1 MEELKME
8 NKELKENKIDNKYG
22 IEYTKV
28 GDYYMPNLVLEKEE
42 KIILN
47 KYGRLRLKFLKENKK
62 AEYTIMFMNGTLNKH
77 LKEIQET
84 AQVRVDIIIEQL
96 KKQNNLT
103 EKMKNTD
110 QLYWVGMMNSFKNTA
125 EEIVL
130 NELIYV

>member
-1 MEELKME
+1 ME

-28 GDYYMPNLVLEKEE
+28 GDYYMPNLVFEKEE

-96 KKQNNLT
+96 KQQNNLT

-110 QLYWVGMMNSFKNTA
+110 QLYWVGMMNNFKNTA